1 MPSKAQSKL
10 APFFLSLLLFG
21 GAAACE
27 QSHRTSP
34 GEAAPLTP
42 VTVQMATADALDSEV
57 RPGGA
62 PAALPGL
69 APAIPPMG
77 RSARGEYEQNSI
89 DVFKALAPS
98 VVFVTNK
105 QLRKNSWTRQTTE
118 ATIGAGT
125 GFVWDR
131 SGHIVTN
138 YHVINN
144 SNSIEVTMYDGTT
157 LAAKFVG
164 GDPKKDIAVLKVSAP
179 RNLNPVSL
187 PSASSVVEPGQK
199 AIAIGNPFGFDHT
212 LTVGVI
218 SAIGREMPGFGG
230 VTIRDML
237 QTDASINPGNSGGPL
252 LDSQGKL
259 IGMNTMIS
267 GKSGDS
273 SGVGF
278 AVPVSAIRKTVPEII
293 KFGRVKRAGLGVN
306 LFPDAQSRSRGI
318 VGVVIDKVQ
327 RGTPAAKAGLRG
339 LKRTR
344 RGTYLGD
351 VIVGIN
357 NFKVSNYDQL
367 YNALDRFKAGD
378 TVSVTIVR
386 ESKKMQVSLEL
397 MQLE

>member
-1 MPSKAQSKL
+1 MPSKALSKL
-10 APFFLSLLLFG
+10 APFFLSLLFFG

-27 QSHRTSP
+27 QSHSASA
-34 GEAAPLTP
+34 GEATPLTP
-42 VTVQMATADALDSEV
+42 VTVQMATADAVDSEV

-62 PAALPGL
+62 PAALPGV
-69 APAIPPMG
+69 APAIPPMN

-164 GDPKKDIAVLKVSAP
+164 GDPKKDIAVLKVSAL